1 LHDARAHAEVE
12 RLSALILEDIE
23 QNGWCTGAPKFVE
36 TPGLMV
42 GIAGI
47 GYELLRLAEPELVPS
62 VLTLAAPVVSQP
74 IASLKEE

>member
-1 LHDARAHAEVE
+1 
-12 RLSALILEDIE
+12 
-23 QNGWCTGAPKFVE
+23 
-36 TPGLMV
+36 MV